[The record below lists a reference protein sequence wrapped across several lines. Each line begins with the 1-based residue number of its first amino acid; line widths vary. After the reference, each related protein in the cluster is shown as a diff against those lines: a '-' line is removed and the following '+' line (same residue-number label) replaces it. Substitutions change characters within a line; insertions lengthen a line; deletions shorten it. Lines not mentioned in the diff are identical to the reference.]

1 MGKGK
6 DMGEELSGMLRGVPP
21 QNILIAFDDKPAKS
35 LADLKEQQNDPQ
47 HQQSNQP
54 QPASPSHPDSPEPGD
69 SNGHSQPNNPN
80 QPGENPAAG

>member
-35 LADLKEQQNDPQ
+35 LADLKEQEKKSIPKKRRPRRDR
-47 HQQSNQP
+47 
-54 QPASPSHPDSPEPGD
+54 ER
-69 SNGHSQPNNPN
+69 
-80 QPGENPAAG
+80 

>member
-35 LADLKEQQNDPQ
+35 LADHVKEDRK
-47 HQQSNQP
+47 SVV
-54 QPASPSHPDSPEPGD
+54 
-69 SNGHSQPNNPN
+69 
-80 QPGENPAAG
+80 

>member
-35 LADLKEQQNDPQ
+35 LADHVKEQEKKSIPKKAWA
-47 HQQSNQP
+47 
-54 QPASPSHPDSPEPGD
+54 AS
-69 SNGHSQPNNPN
+69 
-80 QPGENPAAG
+80 

>member
-35 LADLKEQQNDPQ
+35 LADDLKEQQKKSTQKKRRPRHDR
-47 HQQSNQP
+47 
-54 QPASPSHPDSPEPGD
+54 ER
-69 SNGHSQPNNPN
+69 
-80 QPGENPAAG
+80 

>member
-35 LADLKEQQNDPQ
+35 LADHSERAGEKSNPQ
-47 HQQSNQP
+47 KHGP
-54 QPASPSHPDSPEPGD
+54 RRDRER
-69 SNGHSQPNNPN
+69 
-80 QPGENPAAG
+80 